1 MLTVRDIRQT
11 TCPYLLNLPA
21 MQNKRKGGFMKMK
34 KEYVIPVACVITLHT
49 KDIVNTSW
57 EGSDGKD
64 YWLSDG
70 FDAR

>member
-1 MLTVRDIRQT
+1 
-11 TCPYLLNLPA
+11 

-57 EGSDGKD
+57 EGSDGED
-64 YWLSDG
+64 YWLTDG
-70 FDAR
+70 FKAK